1 MRKQPHTQSSTAQQ
15 GIALV
20 EAMIAIVIFSIGV
33 LGIVGMQ
40 ANMIKNTSESKN
52 RADAGYIAQQQIG
65 MLWTNSD
72 NLPGAPSVTDISA
85 QLPGGTVTI
94 TPQTDREFQI
104 TVSWTQPGEPPH
116 TFTTY
121 ANIVGE
127 GFKK

>member
-1 MRKQPHTQSSTAQQ
+1 
-15 GIALV
+15 
-20 EAMIAIVIFSIGV
+20 MIAILIFSIGV

-40 ANMIKNTSESKN
+40 ANMVKNTSESKN
-52 RADAGYIAQQQIG
+52 RADAGYIAQQYVG

-72 NLPGAPSVTDISA
+72 NLPAAASVTDISA

-94 TPQTDREFQI
+94 NPVSAKEYQI
-104 TVSWTQPGEPPH
+104 TVSWTQPGEPQH

-127 GFKK
+127 GFKP